1 MQRYFHYKRKNRNK
15 RMKRITSF
23 IIAAVMTFML
33 LPAAVYAES
42 ADGSGEIITASVSVI
57 DEAALDAKIEEIVTS
72 AGRSKDSVSV
82 ALYYTGTGEYYY
94 YNANRWWYT
103 ASLFKLPM
111 VMKITRM
118 EVEGE
123 LDSNNLVMNIDLETA
138 KEKILRDSNNSWA
151 YGLLEKIFK
160 NDIKYVRSNDLSF
173 SEGFIAEELPAG
185 FYRGYLYSARFYLGI
200 IKELYTHAS
209 DYPNVI
215 RYMCEA
221 SPTKYFHK
229 VLGDSYRIA
238 QKYGSAGH
246 VVHAGG
252 IIYTPE
258 PVLLVVMNNGVEDIA
273 GNRVVGEISAYI
285 AGCAEE
291 WHLAL
296 QNKVP

>member
-1 MQRYFHYKRKNRNK
+1 
-15 RMKRITSF
+15 MKKLLSF
-23 IIAAVMTFML
+23 IIAAAIAFMV
-33 LPAAVYAES
+33 LPAAAHAES
-42 ADGSGEIITASVSVI
+42 AEGSGEILTASVSVI
-57 DEAALDAKIEEIVTS
+57 DEAALDAQIEKIISS
-72 AGRSKDSVSV
+72 AGRSKDSISV

-118 EVEGE
+118 EEEGE
-123 LDSNNLVMNIDLETA
+123 LDANKLVLNQNLETA

-160 NDIKYVRSNDLSF
+160 NDIRYVRSNDLSY
-173 SEGFIAEELPAG
+173 SEGFYAEELPSG
-185 FYRGYLYSARFYLGI
+185 FYKGYLYSARFYLGI

-229 VLGDSYRIA
+229 VLGDKYRIA

-273 GNRVVGEISAYI
+273 GNRLIGEVSAYI

-296 QNKVP
+296 QNTAP

>member
-1 MQRYFHYKRKNRNK
+1 MRRDIFTIKGKRQN
-15 RMKRITSF
+15 RMKRILS
-23 IIAAVMTFML
+23 ILVAACIFCAL
-33 LPAAVYAES
+33 LPARAHAE
-42 ADGSGEIITASVSVI
+42 AAEGSGDCNTASVSVI
-57 DEAALDAKIEEIVTS
+57 DGDALDAEIERIISST
-72 AGRSKDSVSV
+72 GRSKDSVSV

-118 EVEGE
+118 EEEGE
-123 LDSNNLVMNIDLETA
+123 LDKSSLVMNTDLETA

-151 YGLLEKIFK
+151 YGLLEKIF
-160 NDIKYVRSNDLSF
+160 NNNIKYVRSNDLSY
-173 SEGFIAEELPAG
+173 SEGFYAEELPQR
-185 FYRGYLYSARFYLGI
+185 FYSSYLYSARFYLGI

-221 SPTKYFHK
+221 SPEKYFHK
-229 VLGDSYRIA
+229 ELGDSYRIA

-258 PVLLVVMNNGVEDIA
+258 PVLLVVMNNGVEDLA
-273 GNRVVGEISAYI
+273 GNRVIGEISAYI

-291 WHLAL
+291 WHQAQ
-296 QNKVP
+296 QNDSP

>member
-1 MQRYFHYKRKNRNK
+1 
-15 RMKRITSF
+15 MKRIVSF
-23 IIAAVMTFML
+23 ITAAALALML
-33 LPAAVYAES
+33 LPAAAS
-42 ADGSGEIITASVSVI
+42 AQAADGSGDILTASVSVI
-57 DEAALDAKIEEIVTS
+57 DEAALDKEIERIIKS
-72 AGRSKDSVSV
+72 SGRSADSVSV

-118 EVEGE
+118 EIEGE
-123 LDSNNLVMNIDLETA
+123 LDKNALVMNTDLEEA

-151 YGLLEKIFK
+151 YGLLDKIFK
-160 NDIKYVRSNDLSF
+160 NDLKKVRRNDLGY
-173 SEGFIAEELPAG
+173 SEGFPEEELPAKFFG
-185 FYRGYLYSARFYLGI
+185 AYLYSARFYLGI
-200 IKELYTHAS
+200 IKELYSHAS

-221 SPTKYFHK
+221 SPTKYFHRE
-229 VLGDSYRIA
+229 LGDSYRIA
-238 QKYGSAGH
+238 QKYGSASH

-258 PVLLVVMNNGVEDIA
+258 PVLLVVMNNGVEDLA
-273 GNRVVGEISAYI
+273 GNRAIGQISAYI
-285 AGCAEE
+285 ASCAEE

-296 QNKVP
+296 QDNAP

>member
-1 MQRYFHYKRKNRNK
+1 M
-15 RMKRITSF
+15 
-23 IIAAVMTFML
+23 AFML
-33 LPAAVYAES
+33 LPAAASAEA
-42 ADGSGEIITASVSVI
+42 ADGSGEITTASVSVI
-57 DEAALDAKIEEIVTS
+57 DEAALDAEIERIVS
-72 AGRSKDSVSV
+72 ASGRSSDSVSV

-123 LDSNNLVMNIDLETA
+123 LDKNTLVMNVDLETA

-160 NDIKYVRSNDLSF
+160 NDIRYVRSNDLGY
-173 SEGFIAEELPAG
+173 SEGFPGEEVPAG

-200 IKELYTHAS
+200 IRELYSHAS

-221 SPTKYFHK
+221 SPAKYFHK

-258 PVLLVVMNNGVEDIA
+258 PVLLVIMNNGVEDIA
-273 GNRVVGEISAYI
+273 GNRMIGDISAYI
-285 AGCAEE
+285 AQCAEE
-291 WHLAL
+291 WHLEL
-296 QNKVP
+296 NDRSQ

>member
-1 MQRYFHYKRKNRNK
+1 
-15 RMKRITSF
+15 MKKIISF
-23 IIAAVMTFML
+23 LTAAAVAFML
-33 LPAAVYAES
+33 LPAAASAEA
-42 ADGSGEIITASVSVI
+42 ADGSGEITTASVSVI
-57 DEAALDAKIEEIVTS
+57 DEAALDAEIERIVS
-72 AGRSKDSVSV
+72 ASGRSSDSVSV

-123 LDSNNLVMNIDLETA
+123 LDKNTLVMNVDLETA

-160 NDIKYVRSNDLSF
+160 NDIRYVRSNDLGY
-173 SEGFIAEELPAG
+173 SEGFPGEEVPAG

-200 IKELYTHAS
+200 IRELYSHAS

-221 SPTKYFHK
+221 SPAKYFHK

-258 PVLLVVMNNGVEDIA
+258 PVILVEMNNDVNDIA
-273 GNRVVGEISAYI
+273 GNRMIGDISAYI
-285 AGCAEE
+285 AQCAEE
-291 WHLAL
+291 WHLEL
-296 QNKVP
+296 NDRSQ

>member
-1 MQRYFHYKRKNRNK
+1 
-15 RMKRITSF
+15 MKRLVSF
-23 IIAAVMTFML
+23 ITAVALALML
-33 LPAAVYAES
+33 LPAAASAQAAE
-42 ADGSGEIITASVSVI
+42 GSGEIAAASVSVI
-57 DEAALDAKIEEIVTS
+57 DEAALDEAIENIIKES
-72 AGRSKDSVSV
+72 GRTTDSVSV

-118 EVEGE
+118 EIEGE
-123 LDSNNLVMNIDLETA
+123 LDEKTLVLSTSLEDA

-151 YGLLEKIFK
+151 YGLLDKVFK
-160 NDIKYVRSNDLSF
+160 NDLKTVRKNDLSF
-173 SEGFIAEELPAG
+173 SEGFPEEELPSR
-185 FYRGYLYSARFYLGI
+185 FYSAYLYSARFYLGI

-221 SPTKYFHK
+221 SPTKYFHRE
-229 VLGDSYRIA
+229 LGDSYRIA

-258 PVLLVVMNNGVEDIA
+258 PVLLVVMNNGVEDLA
-273 GNRVVGEISAYI
+273 GNRMIGQISAYI
-285 AGCAEE
+285 ASCAEE

-296 QNKVP
+296 ENGAK